1 MTEYQITQEG
11 FEKETGRQKL
21 KEIFDLAPFFE
32 PRKKRDFPYNVK
44 SDSDKGLPYPVLT
57 CMSAA
62 YGWYAAYYYY
72 NGLAVVRV
80 FNLKTGGEILSSEV
94 EPIYSKD
101 IFSCP
106 FRSEDGGRKLVIQS
120 SGRMRS
126 LDLVEGEPVWKD
138 YETGQSNAKKTGRR
152 KKEDIIGDAV
162 SQKMKEDCKK
172 HMRKWFPRYEYESLG
187 ENIDGTFDSF
197 AGRIAFKI
205 FVLFLTPFVY
215 VLMVNRMNNQEFIY
229 TPQIIHTQDYIWLID
244 AVYRTI
250 HVADVQGNWLCHSQ
264 IQEPFAAADAIGD
277 TLFLL
282 SEDSDS
288 IRSFRFTKLSV

>member
-1 MTEYQITQEG
+1 MRPFSNTE
-11 FEKETGRQKL
+11 
-21 KEIFDLAPFFE
+21 
-32 PRKKRDFPYNVK
+32 KKRDLPYNVK
-44 SDSDKGLPYPVLT
+44 SDSLKGLPYPILT

-62 YGWYAAYYYY
+62 YDWYAAYYYY
-72 NGLAVVRV
+72 NGLAAVRV

-106 FRSEDGGRKLVIQS
+106 FRSEEGGRKLVIQS

-126 LDLVEGEPVWKD
+126 LDLVEGEPVWR
-138 YETGQSNAKKTGRR
+138 YFESGRSNAAKTGKR
-152 KKEDIIGDAV
+152 KKEDIEDISEEAV

-172 HMRKWFPRYEYESLG
+172 HMWKWFPRYRYESVG
-187 ENIDGTFDSF
+187 ERIDGLFDSF
-197 AGRIAFKI
+197 AGRIAFRL
-205 FVLFLTPFVY
+205 FWLFLTPFAH
-215 VLMVNRMNNQEFIY
+215 VLMVNQINNQEFIY
-229 TPQIIHTQDYIWLID
+229 TPQIIHTQDYVWLID

-250 HVADVQGNWLCHSQ
+250 HVADKQGNWLCHSQ

-282 SEDSDS
+282 SEGFDSV
-288 IRSFRFTKLSV
+288 RSFRFTDLTV